1 MSQQPKIVID
11 NDDDLLAVP
20 AIPAEIPSFLQIDT
34 KRSILKSN
42 LRAYEADPIKLTPGL
57 DTTQLSTSPIA
68 EPIFS
73 KSSRVR
79 FASTDHVF
87 QVKYTEFYQSSTMFF

>member
-11 NDDDLLAVP
+11 HDDDSLAVP
-20 AIPAEIPSFLQIDT
+20 AIPTDIPSFLEIDA
-34 KRSILKSN
+34 KRSILKLN
-42 LRAYEADPIKLTPGL
+42 LRDYEADPLKLTPGL
-57 DTTQLSTSPIA
+57 DTTQLSTSPIT

-73 KSSRVR
+73 KGPRVT

-87 QVKYTEFYQSSTMFF
+87 QVRMFKSKPIY

>member
-20 AIPAEIPSFLQIDT
+20 AIPADIPSFLEIDT

-42 LRAYEADPIKLTPGL
+42 LRAYEADPVKLTPGL

-73 KSSRVR
+73 TGSRVR

-87 QVKYTEFYQSSTMFF
+87 QVKPPNFINTKLIIF

>member
-11 NDDDLLAVP
+11 NDDDSLAVP
-20 AIPAEIPSFLQIDT
+20 AIPADIPSFLAIEA

-42 LRAYEADPIKLTPGL
+42 LRDYEEDPIKLTPGL
-57 DTTQLSTSPIA
+57 DNTQLSTSPIA

-73 KSSRVR
+73 KGSSRVT
-79 FASTDHVF
+79 FASTDHIF
-87 QVKYTEFYQSSTMFF
+87 QVKP